1 MVSNVE
7 MSLLMSM
14 VVVREERQAS
24 KSSRILPTE
33 YDVRDERGDA

>member
-1 MVSNVE
+1 VSNVE

-14 VVVREERQAS
+14 VVREERHAS

-33 YDVRDERGDA
+33 YDVRHERGDA